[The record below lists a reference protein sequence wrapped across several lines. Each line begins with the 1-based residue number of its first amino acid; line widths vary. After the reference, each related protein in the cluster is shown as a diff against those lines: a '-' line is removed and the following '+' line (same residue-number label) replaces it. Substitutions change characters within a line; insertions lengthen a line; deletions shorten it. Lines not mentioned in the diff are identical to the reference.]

1 MKNLAPWLA
10 LLVLPLGFSVSMGLA
25 GSAALH
31 GPAPVALQ
39 RPGPVAGALRCVKDR
54 IIVEG
59 VTDERAILFVQDG
72 FSCKPA

>member
-31 GPAPVALQ
+31 GPAPVA
-39 RPGPVAGALRCVKDR
+39 GTLRCVKDR

-59 VTDERAILFVQDG
+59 VTDERAVLFVSDG
-72 FSCKPA
+72 FSCKPE